1 MNCRSCQTPIA
12 EFFSLGQMPLVN
24 SFLKPEK
31 IPHEEKFDL
40 SVGFCPNCCL
50 VQLMETVPPAR
61 LFRDYIYFSS
71 TSKFF
76 LEHCRDI
83 AAELTRKLNLTAASL
98 VVEIASNDGAQLQ
111 AFKDSG
117 TKILG
122 IDPAVNIAEVANT
135 KGIPTLPE
143 FFNSELAQKL
153 QAEGTQADLI
163 FGANVLAH
171 VPEIVDFATG
181 VKTILKPNGTAVFEF
196 PYLRGLLEKK
206 FDTIYHEH
214 VFYYS
219 LLALRNLWRS
229 VGLEVYDVEQT
240 PMQGG
245 SLKIFVA
252 QPKIF
257 AVSDNVKQLIAQ
269 ETEAGFDRIETYQQ
283 MSDNVQGLKNEL
295 IDLLA
300 KLKGNGKTIAAY
312 SAPAKGNI
320 LLNYFGINKNYLD
333 FIVDKAEAK
342 QGLYTPG
349 THLLVEPLSKIDKAK
364 PDYLLILC
372 WNIADEIIEQLQEYH
387 QAGGRFIIPIPKIRV
402 I

>member
-1 MNCRSCQTPIA
+1 M
-12 EFFSLGQMPLVN
+12 GQMPLVN
-24 SFLKPEK
+24 SFLKKEE
-31 IPHEEKFDL
+31 ILGEEKFNL
-40 SVGFCPNCCL
+40 SVGFCSNCCL
-50 VQLMETVPPAR
+50 VQLMETVAPEK

-76 LEHCRDI
+76 LEHCRAI
-83 AAELTRKLNLTAASL
+83 ADELAARIKLNSDSL
-98 VVEIASNDGAQLQ
+98 VVEIASNDGAQLS
-111 AFKDSG
+111 AFKDLNI
-117 TKILG
+117 KILG
-122 IDPAVNIAEVANT
+122 IDPAANIAKVANN

-143 FFNSELAQKL
+143 FFNYELAQKL
-153 QAEGTQADLI
+153 KAEGTQADLI

-171 VPEIVDFATG
+171 VPGITDFAQG
-181 VKTILKPNGTAVFEF
+181 VKTILKPGGTAVFEF
-196 PYLRGLLEKK
+196 PYLLGLLEKK

-219 LLALRNLWRS
+219 LLALRNLWQS

-252 QPKIF
+252 YPDAF
-257 AVSDNVKQLIAQ
+257 AVSGNVDKLIDQ
-269 ETEAGFDRIETYQQ
+269 ELQAGFDKLTTYQA
-283 MSDNVQGLKNEL
+283 MSDKVQSLKNEL

-300 KLKGNGKTIAAY
+300 KLKSEGLSIAAY

-320 LLNYFGINKNYLD
+320 LLNFFGINNNYLD
-333 FIVDKAEAK
+333 FIVDKSGAK

-349 THLLVEPLSKIDKAK
+349 THLLVEPISKIDEAK

-372 WNIADEIIEQLQEYH
+372 WNIADEIVNMPELAEYKKR
-387 QAGGRFIIPIPKIRV
+387 GGKFIIPVPAIKI

>member
-1 MNCRSCQTPIA
+1 
-12 EFFSLGQMPLVN
+12 MPLVN
-24 SFLKPEK
+24 SFLTKEQ
-31 IPHEEKFDL
+31 ILSEEKFDL

-50 VQLMETVPPAR
+50 VQLMETVPPTK
-61 LFRDYIYFSS
+61 LFRNYIYFSS

-83 AAELTRKLNLTAASL
+83 AKELTPRLKLNGESL

-111 AFKDSG
+111 AFKDLG
-117 TKILG
+117 IKILG
-122 IDPAVNIAEVANT
+122 IDPAVNIAEVANA
-135 KGIPTLPE
+135 KGISTLPE

-171 VPEIVDFATG
+171 VPKIVDFARG
-181 VKTILKPNGTAVFEF
+181 VKTILKPGGTAVFEF
-196 PYLRGLLEKK
+196 PYLWGLLEKK

-219 LLALRNLWRS
+219 LIALRNLFAKAD
-229 VGLEVYDVEQT
+229 LEVYDVEQT

-252 QPKIF
+252 HQGIF
-257 AVSDNVKQLIAQ
+257 AVSDNVKQLLAQ
-269 ETEAGFDRIETYQQ
+269 ETRDGFDKLATYQA
-283 MSDNVQGLKNEL
+283 MSDNVQSLKNEL
-295 IDLLA
+295 IALLV
-300 KLKGNGKTIAAY
+300 KLKGEGKTIAAY

-320 LLNYFGINKNYLD
+320 LLNYFGINANYLD
-333 FIVDKAEAK
+333 FIVDKSPAK

-349 THLLVEPLSKIDKAK
+349 THLLVEPISKIDEAK
-364 PDYLLILC
+364 PDYLLVLC
-372 WNIADEIIEQLQEYH
+372 WNIAEEIVNMPELADYKIH
-387 QAGGRFIIPIPKIRV
+387 GGKFIIPVPEIKV